1 MEYRYSLKRIYI
13 LSILL
18 IPFLLSGCGGGGTP
32 IRYYMIDPVGAISL
46 RADNEVKL
54 SIEIMDVNIPQYLER
69 FNIAT
74 RGEGNQL
81 FLSDFNQWGDNFRK
95 NLLRTM
101 ASNLANLLS
110 TNDIGTPIN
119 RSMSI
124 PDYRIN
130 LHIEQ
135 FERNYDGYVTL
146 ICRWQIV
153 TVGGTGTVETHKVEL
168 ISPYTYAMDEYE
180 GIVFSMKDL
189 YGQLS
194 KLIAE
199 SIISTDEELE

>member
-1 MEYRYSLKRIYI
+1 MDYRNSLKRIYL

-18 IPFLLSGCGGGGTP
+18 ISLFLSGCGGGGTA
-32 IRYYMIDPVGAISL
+32 IRYYMIDPVPSL
-46 RADNEVKL
+46 SLPADTGRKL

-81 FLSDFNQWGDNFRK
+81 FFSEFNQWGDNFRK

-101 ASNLANLLS
+101 ASNLASLLS
-110 TNDIGTPIN
+110 TDDIGTPIN
-119 RSMSI
+119 RSMSA
-124 PDYRIN
+124 PDYRIQV
-130 LHIEQ
+130 HIEQ

-146 ICRWQIV
+146 VCRWQLL
-153 TVGGTGTVETHKVEL
+153 TVGGTDTVETYKTEL
-168 ISPYTYAMDEYE
+168 ISPYTYAIDEYE

-199 SIISTDEELE
+199 SVITIEGQSR